1 MQASSFQAPQ
11 LFAAD
16 VRAVL
21 NVIVRLASHPWRA
34 PIERIAAACDVS
46 GLLVARRTQRQAG
59 ASLYCAAGREGRR
72 LRRGGLFGCFRYLSE
87 LT

>member
-1 MQASSFQAPQ
+1 MHTYSFHAPQ

-16 VRAVL
+16 ARALL
-21 NVIVRLASHPWRA
+21 NGIVRLASHPVRA

-46 GLLVARRTQRQAG
+46 GLLVARRMQRHAG
-59 ASLYCAAGREGRR
+59 ASLYRAAGREGRR
-72 LRRGGLFGCFRYLSE
+72 LRRGGLLGCFRYLSE